1 MKSVLS
7 QRKTFET
14 YVKNIF
20 GKDMVMF
27 EKKKKNINSLE
38 QENDVMTALNKMI
51 ELEKEKNK
59 VNPIKL
65 TICIVGGICTI
76 MFMGL
81 LCKRLIKTEFS
92 IESILSTLLAF
103 FSIFISIFFYFK
115 ADETS
120 TNFYK
125 SSYDIMKDVSVT
137 LGKIEERFGEKLN
150 SLNDK
155 VSHLDKVSS
164 EKSEEIQEQ
173 KEDKDKIIN
182 ELMDKA
188 NLDDKAKKRYRQQL
202 AEKERQIETLKR
214 QQFDAR
220 READL
225 LRSSIINSSES
236 EEKWKPSNY
245 VLVSLLNG
253 DKDKFSLVAIRRL
266 IREGYLDEDGNI
278 NEKKIIDTLKM
289 RDIF

>member
-1 MKSVLS
+1 
-7 QRKTFET
+7 
-14 YVKNIF
+14 
-20 GKDMVMF
+20 
-27 EKKKKNINSLE
+27 
-38 QENDVMTALNKMI
+38 
-51 ELEKEKNK
+51 
-59 VNPIKL
+59 
-65 TICIVGGICTI
+65 
-76 MFMGL
+76 MGV

-92 IESILSTLLAF
+92 FESILSTLLAF

-202 AEKERQIETLKR
+202 AEKEHQIETLKR

-225 LRSSIINSSES
+225 LRSSIIINSSES

-253 DKDKFSLVAIRRL
+253 DKDKFSLAGIRRL